1 MKHEDTLEDVY
12 HFTCG
17 QCQLWWSWA
26 STPPQWSIS
35 HDKPLWC
42 PHCGFKNTLKIKDGF
57 IEEKT

>member
-1 MKHEDTLEDVY
+1 MEVLY

-17 QCQLWWSWA
+17 RWQLWWSWA
-26 STPPQWSIS
+26 STPPQLSIP

-42 PHCGFKNTLKIKDGF
+42 PHCGLKDTLKIKDGF